1 MLKGIAKIFTKEN
14 KDLRARLYFTLFA
27 LGIFCLGT
35 SITITWAIPWINT
48 MYQELGFLEIFNLMS
63 GGGLKSF
70 SIFALGVSPYITAS
84 IITQLLQM
92 DIIPYFK
99 ELKDQGYVGR
109 QKINRIT
116 RYIGIILAFVQS
128 YAITVFYLGVSDA
141 GTILK
146 ISLVMTAG
154 TAFLLWL
161 GDQITNKGIGNGQSL
176 LIMAGIL
183 LSLPSIFTG
192 AYTTFIDGSFA
203 LPLGIS
209 LFVLFI
215 LVYILVIVGIIW
227 ITLAERRIPIQ
238 YSNRTASAYGAKES
252 YLPIKINSSGVIP
265 VIFASMFLTI
275 PSVVASLI
283 KSEAAI
289 EFINKYILY
298 TTPTGFILY
307 VLLIFFFGYF
317 YTFMVMNPEDMSKDL
332 NARGAYIPGVRPGME
347 TSKYISKT
355 IGRLTAVGS
364 LFLCVLAGMPV
375 LMSSLAKLPSSVS
388 IGGTGILIVVGV
400 AIETYKQIESGLVSR
415 SYQKRRA
422 IKKWRE

>member
-1 MLKGIAKIFTKEN
+1 MLKGLTKIFSKQN
-14 KDLRARLYFTLFA
+14 KDLRKRIYFTLFCLGFFA
-27 LGIFCLGT
+27 LGIN
-35 SITITWAIPWINT
+35 ITIPWASEV
-48 MYQELGFLEIFNLMS
+48 YAELGFLEIFNLMS
-63 GGGLKSF
+63 GGGLRSF
-70 SIFALGVSPYITAS
+70 SIFGMGVSPYITAS

-99 ELKDQGYVGR
+99 ELKEQGYVGR
-109 QKINRIT
+109 QKINKIT
-116 RYIGIILAFVQS
+116 RYLGILIAFVQAYVIS
-128 YAITVFYLGVSDA
+128 IFYLNTNDVMVM
-141 GTILK
+141 LK
-146 ISLVMTAG
+146 TSLVMTAG

-161 GDQITNKGIGNGQSL
+161 GDQISQKGIGNGQSL
-176 LIMAGIL
+176 LILSGIL
-183 LSLPSIFTG
+183 ISMPSVFTG
-192 AYTTFIDGSFA
+192 AYSA
-203 LPLGIS
+203 LITNATDMGLGIT
-209 LFVLFI
+209 LFALFI
-215 LVYILVIVGIIW
+215 LSYILVIVGIIW
-227 ITLAERRIPIQ
+227 IQLAERRIPIQ

-422 IKKWRE
+422 IKK